1 MHEEGKVRKGIG
13 KKGKESLKEEY
24 GKERKVWGK
33 SMGRKEVIVW
43 EGKEGL
49 REEFGNDVWRKSMG
63 G

>member
-33 SMGRKEVIVW
+33 NLETMFEGRAWEV
-43 EGKEGL
+43 KKDL
-49 REEFGNDVWRKSMG
+49 K
-63 G
+63 

>member
-33 SMGRKEVIVW
+33 SMGRKEVIV
-43 EGKEGL
+43 
-49 REEFGNDVWRKSMG
+49 
-63 G
+63 